1 MSYKFS
7 LVARDIIKEKYYY
20 DISEDEICYLA
31 IYFETFFSKIVVE
44 KNNINILL
52 VTQAGPAYIKLMEND
67 LKSNISNLNLTI
79 TDSYQENSSEYDFI
93 ISTILDKYET
103 NVPVIYQNEI
113 LDYEYIKREIYL
125 YNYMGKINIPVM
137 KGMESILLSS
147 ISRETFYICDA
158 RKSYHENIKDMI
170 ERLIN
175 SGLVDDGFLYR
186 MREREKKSSMI
197 FTDKI
202 AFPHTDNEL
211 NTRFLISIGISENGF
226 KDNKDLKIILL
237 AAIPSNK
244 DNSLILTKTYEE
256 LISLARNDEVLSHIV
271 KIKDYKELINYF
283 IKNINIYKY

>member
-1 MSYKFS
+1 M
-7 LVARDIIKEKYYY
+7 
-20 DISEDEICYLA
+20 
-31 IYFETFFSKIVVE
+31 
-44 KNNINILL
+44 
-52 VTQAGPAYIKLMEND
+52 
-67 LKSNISNLNLTI
+67 
-79 TDSYQENSSEYDFI
+79 
-93 ISTILDKYET
+93 
-103 NVPVIYQNEI
+103 
-113 LDYEYIKREIYL
+113 
-125 YNYMGKINIPVM
+125 
-137 KGMESILLSS
+137 
-147 ISRETFYICDA
+147 
-158 RKSYHENIKDMI
+158 
-170 ERLIN
+170 IN